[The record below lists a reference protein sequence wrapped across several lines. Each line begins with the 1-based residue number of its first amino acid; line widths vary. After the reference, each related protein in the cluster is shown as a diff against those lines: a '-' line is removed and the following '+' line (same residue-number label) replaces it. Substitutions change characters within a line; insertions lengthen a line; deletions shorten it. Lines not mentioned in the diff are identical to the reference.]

1 MSVKGHSAMSATDSS
16 RSDASTGR
24 HSDLRFAGI
33 VSAAMIAT
41 VLVLGALAAPLLSGN
56 GSAAP
61 GAHDRSQTIR
71 LATPAP
77 GTVAP
82 APAAFD
88 AAKPP
93 PPATPPPG
101 PGAPA
106 PAASPADRPRL
117 AVPAAVRGAA
127 GHGAPGLQI
136 RTTVVRRAPGV
147 SPLLSRGLSGS
158 ETRPQAKGPE
168 FQAPLASSSDDTDG
182 DGLPDLWERDYGL
195 DPDNAT
201 DATLDSDGDG
211 LDNRMELRLR
221 TAPTSADSD
230 GNGIADGN
238 EDTDLDGLRNRVE
251 IQAASDPAQADSN
264 GDGVGD
270 AQDDPDGDGATN
282 LAEQQAGTDP
292 GPGSEVPPVID
303 DGSDPIPAV
312 PPGDADVPGDGGEG
326 GDASAPPAPAHPA
339 QPAPAASAD
348 PPPGPRGEQAAQAPA
363 PRPAPAAPPTHA
375 PP

>member
-1 MSVKGHSAMSATDSS
+1 MSARRAQVPRPTCRQTSVKGHSAMSATDSS
-16 RSDASTGR
+16 SCDASTGR
-24 HSDLRFAGI
+24 NSDLRFAGI

-41 VLVLGALAAPLLSGN
+41 VLVLGALVAPLLSGN

-71 LATPAP
+71 LDTPAP

-82 APAAFD
+82 APAACR
-88 AAKPP
+88 
-93 PPATPPPG
+93 
-101 PGAPA
+101 
-106 PAASPADRPRL
+106 ADPSRV
-117 AVPAAVRGAA
+117 AVPAAVRAAA

-136 RTTVVRRAPGV
+136 RTTVVRRASGV
-147 SPLLSRGLSGS
+147 SPLVSRGLSGS

-168 FQAPLASSSDDTDG
+168 FQAPLASSSDDTDR
-182 DGLPDLWERDYGL
+182 DGLQELWEPDYGL

-264 GDGVGD
+264 GDGLGD
-270 AQDDPDGDGATN
+270 AQDDPHADGAN
-282 LAEQQAGTDP
+282 NRAEQRAGTDP
-292 GPGSEVPPVID
+292 GSGSEVPPVGD
-303 DGSDPIPAV
+303 DGGDPTAAG
-312 PPGDADVPGDGGEG
+312 PPGDADVPGDSGKGGEG
-326 GDASAPPAPAHPA
+326 
-339 QPAPAASAD
+339 
-348 PPPGPRGEQAAQAPA
+348 
-363 PRPAPAAPPTHA
+363 
-375 PP
+375 